1 MLVKVAG
8 EGKDMQQEPVRVQV
22 DIFGDQYTVK
32 GQDSEAHVR
41 ELAQYVDKQMRN
53 LAVRNPR
60 LSPVKLAVLAAM
72 NIADELKK
80 MQEDYTSLVQLLEED
95 QA

>member
-1 MLVKVAG
+1 MSQ
-8 EGKDMQQEPVRVQV
+8 DPVRVQV

-41 ELAQYVDKQMRN
+41 MVAQYVDKKIRN
-53 LAVRNPR
+53 IAGRNPR
-60 LSPVKLAVLAAM
+60 LSSAKLAVLTAM

-80 MQEDYTSLVQLLEED
+80 MQDDYNILVQLLEED
-95 QA
+95 RG